1 MGVPGKMVIPSDTTD
16 GEWERQLY
24 ALGDKLSVHASH
36 LDDDDDTAAHSSAG
50 NDEAP
55 DDLHDS
61 DDLEDH
67 ESTVNGNDDS
77 KSKADYFYTVDKW
90 NHEIKMPET
99 LDELISAL
107 EDVRSKIGGDEPVK
121 AVSIFSG
128 EDGIVPGRLAI
139 DYGVDPSGAPM
150 VMLGDR
156 GYAPVLRNDGLA
168 TDSGLLLEQGSELV
182 AQDYEEEE
190 RLVSDVV
197 ACALSIDAM
206 DDVHSVA
213 AVNRVRREDP
223 DLFKIASIAL
233 GLWNDGEGQYANLDE
248 AATAALEMERQ

>member
-1 MGVPGKMVIPSDTTD
+1 MGVPGKMAILSDTTD

-24 ALGDKLSVHASH
+24 ALGDKLSAHASH
-36 LDDDDDTAAHSSAG
+36 LDDDDDTTIHSSAG
-50 NDEAP
+50 SDEDH

-61 DDLEDH
+61 DDLENH

-77 KSKADYFYTVDKW
+77 KSKEDYFYTVDKW

-107 EDVRSKIGGDEPVK
+107 EDVRSEIGGDKPVK
-121 AVSIFSG
+121 AMSSG
-128 EDGIVPGRLAI
+128 EDGIGPGRLAI

-168 TDSGLLLEQGSELV
+168 TDSGLLLEQAAELV

-197 ACALSIDAM
+197 ACALSIDSM

-213 AVNRVRREDP
+213 AVNRVRQEDP

-248 AATAALEMERQ
+248 AATAALEMERR